1 MGRRTS
7 GARVG
12 LEKIGLVQADASTL
26 RTTQPNLGITIS
38 PDGTGTT
45 TITSATSITGNTGIT
60 GTLSATSSFSAADG
74 TFAGNV
80 TITAQNQLRLR
91 EATGNGTNFLA
102 MRAATNMTADYTIT
116 WPAAVAATNGFVLA
130 SDTSGN
136 LTWVSAAG
144 QVAVTDP
151 GAVATVHYPL
161 FGTNAGAIPTVLS
174 PNARSNLQFVPST
187 GEISATIGRYPDV
200 IGSTAASG
208 TLTIRGTTNATKF
221 TAAGG
226 SVRMTDNVA
235 SSSTT
240 TGTLVVTGGVGI
252 SGNYYVGGIVRYTN
266 TTTSTT
272 TATGALVVSGGVGI
286 GENLFVNGTLN
297 SNGKLTNLSTV
308 NSTTAQNNTTSN
320 IEIQDNNGTVAN
332 RRPTLSFHRPAAY
345 ATKIVLNDDNVLWF
359 GGWSAP
365 AGGQTLRAGTILP
378 GATNTYDLG
387 SSTLRWRT
395 IFTQDLELN
404 NGIGDYT
411 IVEGEDDLFVY
422 NNKKGKVYKFAL
434 IEVDSAEATPK
445 MSDLNKD
452 Q

>member
-161 FGTNAGAIPTVLS
+161 FGTNAGAVPTVLS

-187 GEISATIGRYPDV
+187 GEISSTIGRYPDV

-221 TAAGG
+221 TSAGG

-235 SSSTT
+235 STTTT
-240 TGTLVVTGGVGI
+240 TGTLVVTGGVG
-252 SGNYYVGGIVRYTN
+252 
-266 TTTSTT
+266 
-272 TATGALVVSGGVGI
+272 VSGQVTCNALSAVSITETSSIVYKENITPIRNPLEELIRLVGVNYNRKDTKEFEAGLIAEDVNEIYPELVSKDENKNPIGI
-286 GENLFVNGTLN
+286 KYT
-297 SNGKLTNLSTV
+297 KLSAYLLEG
-308 NSTTAQNNTTSN
+308 
-320 IEIQDNNGTVAN
+320 IKELYKEIQF
-332 RRPTLSFHRPAAY
+332 L
-345 ATKIVLNDDNVLWF
+345 K
-359 GGWSAP
+359 
-365 AGGQTLRAGTILP
+365 QTTG
-378 GATNTYDLG
+378 
-387 SSTLRWRT
+387 
-395 IFTQDLELN
+395 
-404 NGIGDYT
+404 
-411 IVEGEDDLFVY
+411 V
-422 NNKKGKVYKFAL
+422 K
-434 IEVDSAEATPK
+434 
-445 MSDLNKD
+445 
-452 Q
+452 